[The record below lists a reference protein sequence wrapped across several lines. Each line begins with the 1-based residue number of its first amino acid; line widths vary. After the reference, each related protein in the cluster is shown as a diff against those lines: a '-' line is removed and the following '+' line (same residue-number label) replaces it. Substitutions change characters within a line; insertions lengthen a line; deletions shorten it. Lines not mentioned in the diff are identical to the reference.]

1 MRRRLELRRGAGVG
15 VGRRGRGP
23 AAQTPERHAS
33 AGGVRASG
41 RAASGT
47 QARAACAR
55 VAGGVHAA
63 GECKVC
69 VGTGACG
76 LRLQGSCC
84 TGELLHVGVW
94 GEREAPLACELVELK
109 EY

>member
-1 MRRRLELRRGAGVG
+1 MAPAWAWASAGGAGA
-15 VGRRGRGP
+15 RGR

-33 AGGVRASG
+33 AGG
-41 RAASGT
+41 RAANGT
-47 QARAACAR
+47 QARAAGAR

>member
-1 MRRRLELRRGAGVG
+1 M
-15 VGRRGRGP
+15 
-23 AAQTPERHAS
+23 
-33 AGGVRASG
+33 
-41 RAASGT
+41 
-47 QARAACAR
+47 
-55 VAGGVHAA
+55 AGGVHAA
-63 GECKVC
+63 SESKAC